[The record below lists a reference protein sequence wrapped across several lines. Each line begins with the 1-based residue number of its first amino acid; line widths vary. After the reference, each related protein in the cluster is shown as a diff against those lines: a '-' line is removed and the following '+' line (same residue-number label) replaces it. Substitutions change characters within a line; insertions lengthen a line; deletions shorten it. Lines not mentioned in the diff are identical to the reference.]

1 MQINMNKL
9 FEGELTAAGA
19 RVYNEH
25 YKEFPD
31 EVRPSTVSA
40 GDKIELEL
48 WYMMGVF
55 GPHLSHGGDVAF
67 VSNAVTYRKGAEV
80 VQAHID
86 RANSLM
92 ETEAKLRAQ
101 LARAERALV
110 RAGFEDR
117 GGEEWAP
124 PIGQLPGF
132 VPVDGWLIDGSLVY
146 KLDETGSFN
155 TFEINV
161 TQADGKRRQDGPRVA
176 LAQKIRA
183 MLAGGQAL
191 YEGYGIYHA
200 GRGKFLQHRDGFPAF
215 YSKENAAVDAK
226 MDPGFEVRPLLVIA
240 GEVAA

>member
-1 MQINMNKL
+1 
-9 FEGELTAAGA
+9 
-19 RVYNEH
+19 
-25 YKEFPD
+25 
-31 EVRPSTVSA
+31 
-40 GDKIELEL
+40 
-48 WYMMGVF
+48 
-55 GPHLSHGGDVAF
+55 
-67 VSNAVTYRKGAEV
+67 
-80 VQAHID
+80 
-86 RANSLM
+86 
-92 ETEAKLRAQ
+92 
-101 LARAERALV
+101 V

-124 PIGQLPGF
+124 PIGHVPGF

-183 MLAGGQAL
+183 MLAGSQAL

-200 GRGKFLQHRDGFPAF
+200 ERGKWMQHRDGFPAF
-215 YSKENAAVDAK
+215 YSKENATVDAK